1 MTGPAIPMPG
11 RLRAALALAFL
22 QVLMNGVFGA
32 SAQLQIAK
40 QRSGGEEPFSILYA
54 ITCLYY
60 VFAAGLLMSWI
71 AILFGYGWGRWSLL
85 AFEAL
90 SAIGGLANLAGG
102 SLAAAAGLVLAGLV
116 VTTLFR
122 AETQAWLDAKAAQRR
137 AGSTI

>member
-11 RLRAALALAFL
+11 RLRAALAVVVL

-54 ITCLYY
+54 ITWLSY
-60 VFAAGLLMSWI
+60 VFAAGLLVSGI
-71 AILFGYGWGRWSLL
+71 AILFGYGWGRWPLL
-85 AFEAL
+85 AFEVL
-90 SAIGGLANLAGG
+90 SAIGGLVNLAGG
-102 SLAAAAGLVLAGLV
+102 SLAAAVGLVLTGLV
-116 VTTLFR
+116 VTTLFQ
-122 AETQAWLDAKAAQRR
+122 EPVKAWFAAKTAQRR

>member
-1 MTGPAIPMPG
+1 MPGPTIPMPG
-11 RLRAALALAFL
+11 PLRAALALVFL

-32 SAQLQIAK
+32 SAQVQIAK

-54 ITCLYY
+54 MTCLSYA
-60 VFAAGLLMSWI
+60 FAAGLLVSWI

-85 AFEAL
+85 AFEVL

-102 SLAAAAGLVLAGLV
+102 SLAAAVGLVLAGVV

-122 AETQAWLDAKAAQRR
+122 EPVMTWFAAKAAQRR
-137 AGSTI
+137 AGSTS

>member
-11 RLRAALALAFL
+11 RLRAALAVVVL

-40 QRSGGEEPFSILYA
+40 QRSGAEEPFSILYA
-54 ITCLYY
+54 ITWLSY
-60 VFAAGLLMSWI
+60 VFAAGLLVSGI
-71 AILFGYGWGRWSLL
+71 AVLFGCGWGRWSLL
-85 AFEAL
+85 AFEVL
-90 SAIGGLANLAGG
+90 SAIGGLVNLAGG
-102 SLAAAAGLVLAGLV
+102 SLAAAVGLVLAGLV

-122 AETQAWLDAKAAQRR
+122 EPVKAWFAVKTAHRR